1 MVAKQVKHVYKKLLD
16 VFFFLRRC
24 FTRPVRFARLE
35 LVFLAKGS
43 CIWLMVENGF
53 QIYITVRR
61 NGSPEFVT
69 TQMKALDEYILT
81 VLFVLVLKRVHFLA
95 NET

>member
-1 MVAKQVKHVYKKLLD
+1 MAKQVKHVYKKMLD
-16 VFFFLRRC
+16 VFFFCGDVL
-24 FTRPVRFARLE
+24 
-35 LVFLAKGS
+35 LVLQGLLGWNFLAKGS
-43 CIWLMVENGF
+43 CIWLMVENSF